1 MAPAKDDAAD
11 GEEKS
16 VFRCLDAVRY
26 VVAAVVTVLI
36 VTVIVYAITVVFRP
50 GNLHLGVVGGSVS
63 VSTSGGERLRRPF
76 NASFHGDNL
85 TFSFTVRAFNP
96 SGRVSIYYRA
106 ITAMLKSNLSS
117 SPFLYLKL
125 PDMALGPQ
133 VMVDTNLLMNTFVQD
148 TDQAYYF
155 NLLGNGSSIDDVL
168 IVLNGSRFDEVNS
181 GHYTNVKEPDVYYCS
196 HITVGGDKEDD
207 GTAADVRCKDENQLG
222 SS

>member
-11 GEEKS
+11 GEEKP
-16 VFRCLDAVRY
+16 VFRCLDAARY

-50 GNLHLGVVGGSVS
+50 ATSISVSSGSVS

-76 NASFHGDNL
+76 NASVHGDNL

-117 SPFLYLKL
+117 SPFLYLTL

-133 VMVDTNLLMNTFVQD
+133 VMVDTNLLMNTFVKV

-155 NLLGNGSSIDDVL
+155 NLLGNGSSIDDAL